1 MRARE
6 PDGERYV
13 DLDGVKLHYEVFGD
27 GACEAEGR
35 AALAV
40 LDAAGA
46 ARAVLVSLS
55 MGAQWALW
63 LTAHHPGRVLGNVFI
78 GPDLDLESWPE
89 DVIPP
94 FDEPFTSTEGWARH
108 NRHYWLAHYR
118 DFVEFFVS
126 RCLPEPHSTKQH
138 EDNVG
143 WGLETTPQVLLA
155 TEAASQ
161 PDEATI
167 RRWCARVRSPV
178 LVVHGDK
185 DRICPLTSGEALAR
199 ATGGSLVVLGGAG
212 HLPHARDPVKVNLLI
227 REFAAYL
234 PARGAP

>member
-1 MRARE
+1 MRAHE
-6 PDGERYV
+6 PDGEGYL

-27 GACEAEGR
+27 GAPTLLLLPAWTIVQSRCWKAQVPY
-35 AALAV
+35 LA
-40 LDAAGA
+40 
-46 ARAVLVSLS
+46 R
-55 MGAQWALW
+55 
-63 LTAHHPGRVLGNVFI
+63 HFRVVTYDG
-78 GPDLDLESWPE
+78 
-89 DVIPP
+89 
-94 FDEPFTSTEGWARH
+94 PFTSTEGWAKY

-118 DFVEFFVS
+118 DFVEFFAQ
-126 RCLPEPHSTKQH
+126 CLPEPHSTKQH

-155 TEAASQ
+155 TGAASQ

-185 DRICPLTSGEALAR
+185 DRICPLRSGGALAR

>member
-6 PDGERYV
+6 PDGEGYV

-27 GACEAEGR
+27 GAPTLLLLPAWTIVQSRCRKAQVPY
-35 AALAV
+35 LA
-40 LDAAGA
+40 
-46 ARAVLVSLS
+46 R
-55 MGAQWALW
+55 
-63 LTAHHPGRVLGNVFI
+63 HFRVVTYDG
-78 GPDLDLESWPE
+78 
-89 DVIPP
+89 
-94 FDEPFTSTEGWARH
+94 PFT
-108 NRHYWLAHYR
+108 
-118 DFVEFFVS
+118 
-126 RCLPEPHSTKQH
+126 STKQH

-185 DRICPLTSGEALAR
+185 DRICPLRSGGALAR

-212 HLPHARDPVKVNLLI
+212 HLPHARDPVKGNLLI